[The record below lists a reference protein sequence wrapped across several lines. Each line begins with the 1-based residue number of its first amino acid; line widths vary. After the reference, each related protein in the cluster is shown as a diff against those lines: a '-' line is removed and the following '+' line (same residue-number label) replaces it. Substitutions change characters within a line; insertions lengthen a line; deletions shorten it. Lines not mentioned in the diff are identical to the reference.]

1 MNILQATLLGIVQGL
16 TEFLPVSSSGH
27 LALLEEFWKIPLSA
41 KELQDFD
48 VILHAGTLGALLL
61 CYWKTW
67 LKLIQSF
74 ANPGHAYRAL
84 LMALVVATIPAVFA
98 GVLVQDLIADTFRT
112 PQLIG
117 WAFIATAL
125 VLILGERFPEKHRT
139 LELPRMRALWIG
151 CAQVLAL
158 IPGISRSGFTISA
171 GRAAGLSR
179 REALDFSF
187 LMAMPVI
194 AGATVLTIADS
205 VENGAT
211 SIPPVILTV
220 GFVSSFVIS
229 AFSIVFLRKWVASRS
244 LAWFAFYLIPVGLL
258 LIL

>member
-1 MNILQATLLGIVQGL
+1 MSVTQALVLGIIQGL
-16 TEFLPVSSSGH
+16 TEFLPISSSGH
-27 LALLEEFWKIPLSA
+27 LVLLEEFWKIPLSA
-41 KELQDFD
+41 KELQGFD
-48 VILHAGTLGALLL
+48 VILHTGTLGALLL

-67 LKLIQSF
+67 LKLLQSF
-74 ANPGHAYRAL
+74 IKPGNAYRAL
-84 LMALVVATIPAVFA
+84 LLALIVATIPAIFA

-125 VLILGERFPEKHRT
+125 VLILGERFPEKHRA

-187 LMAMPVI
+187 LMATPVI
-194 AGATVLTIADS
+194 AGATM
-205 VENGAT
+205 
-211 SIPPVILTV
+211 LTV
-220 GFVSSFVIS
+220 VKSVNRSMIPLPFGTISIGFFSSFFVSML
-229 AFSIVFLRKWVASRS
+229 AIVFLRKWVATQS
-244 LAWFAFYLIPVGLL
+244 LAWFAIYLVPVGILL
-258 LIL
+258 VL